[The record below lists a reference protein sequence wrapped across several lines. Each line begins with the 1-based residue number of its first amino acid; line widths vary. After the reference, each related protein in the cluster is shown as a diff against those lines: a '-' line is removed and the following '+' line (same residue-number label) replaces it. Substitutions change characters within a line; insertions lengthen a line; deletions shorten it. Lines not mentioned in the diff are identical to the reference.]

1 MDPYDSIWLK
11 LGTILVY
18 IVEGKPLSIIN
29 TKVNVIVHYITGRK
43 ALENFAVKF
52 FLGKTLKSGKS
63 SVEFRNII
71 SFIMGSNE
79 PIDK

>member
-29 TKVNVIVHYITGRK
+29 TKENVIVHYITGPK